1 MSTPPERI
9 TLDPGAPT
17 CPSVL
22 ARAAEVVGVSSLQ
35 AIGVLDIL
43 TQPLLGYFCSSRCPG
58 SVILRAYDLA
68 RELRHLGIPV
78 VSGFHSSIERECLRT
93 LLRGQQPIVLCA
105 ARSLVRM
112 RIPGEWRQP
121 IADGRMLILSPIAG
135 NVHRPTTEHT
145 AIRNMF
151 AADLARAVLVAHA
164 APGSRVERLCAAV
177 VERGQALLT
186 VDDPANGDLVAQGAH
201 PVSAATIGVW
211 WRQARSAAG

>member
-78 VSGFHSSIERECLRT
+78 VSGFHSSIERECLRI
-93 LLRGQQPIVLCA
+93 LLRGQQPTVLCA
-105 ARSLVRM
+105 ARSLARM
-112 RIPGEWRQP
+112 RIPADWRQP

-135 NVHRPTTEHT
+135 NVHRPTGEHA

-151 AADLARAVLVAHA
+151 AADLAGAVLVAHA
-164 APGSRVERLCAAV
+164 APGSRVERLCAAIR
-177 VERGQALLT
+177 ERRQPLLT

-201 PVSAATIGVW
+201 PVSAATVGVW
-211 WRQARSAAG
+211 WRRARSAAG